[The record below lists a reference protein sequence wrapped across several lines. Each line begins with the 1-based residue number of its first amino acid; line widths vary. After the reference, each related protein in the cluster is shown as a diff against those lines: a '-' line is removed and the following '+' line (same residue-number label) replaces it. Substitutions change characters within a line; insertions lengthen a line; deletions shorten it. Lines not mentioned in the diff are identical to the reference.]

1 MERNGKKIAIIGGS
15 SAGLFCALSLSRN
28 KDLDITVFEKND
40 KLGKKL
46 NATGNGHCN
55 ILPSSLEASDYNENE
70 YMSGLFKSFSLEDLI
85 SFYKTDGIFLLN
97 KNGLYYPYSFSAKSL
112 NDYIYKLTSSR
123 GVKYRL
129 NERLLSYSSNPSITI
144 KTTLGSYDFDKIV
157 FACGGKSQPRLGS
170 DGLLLDLFKQKGYKT
185 REFFPTLCPVRT
197 KEKTNSLD
205 GKRHH
210 GLVKLFKDNKL
221 IYQEDGEVLFK
232 NDGLSGIAIFNCS
245 FYIGREDC
253 SKYRI
258 VIDLFPEIESFE
270 LEKMLSLSS
279 SSGYLS
285 ILEKEVVEYLSSLL
299 KKEGKVV
306 NPASLAYL
314 SKNVVF
320 NPAKLYPF
328 DSSQVSSGGISLIN
342 LNNDLSSKIENNV
355 YFIGEMVDINGKCGG
370 YNLAWCLISSL
381 LVTKSI

>member
-1 MERNGKKIAIIGGS
+1 MERKGRKIAIIGGS
-15 SAGLFCALSLSRN
+15 SAGLLCALSLSRN

-55 ILPSSLEASDYNENE
+55 ILPSALEASNYNENE
-70 YMSGLFKSFSLEDLI
+70 YVSGLFNSFSLEDLI
-85 SFYKTDGIFLLN
+85 SFYKTNGIFLLN

-112 NDYIYKLTSSR
+112 NDYIYRLTSSR

-129 NERLLSYSSNPSITI
+129 NERLLSYSSNPNITI
-144 KTTLGSYDFDKIV
+144 KTTLGSYGFDKIV

-170 DGLLLDLFKQKGYKT
+170 DGLLLDMFKQKGYKI
-185 REFFPTLCPVRT
+185 REFFPTLCPIKT
-197 KEKTNSLD
+197 KEKTNFLD

-245 FYIGREDC
+245 FYIDREDC

-258 VIDLFPEIESFE
+258 AIDLFPEIESFE

-285 ILEKEVVEYLSSLL
+285 ILEKEVFEYLSSLL

-306 NPASLAYL
+306 NPANLAYL
-314 SKNVVF
+314 SKNVAF
-320 NPAKLYPF
+320 NPVKLYPF

-355 YFIGEMVDINGKCGG
+355 YFVGEMVDINGKCGG